1 MSENTNNLQY
11 SDSKFHIGKAV
22 LDKVEGAIDSSTGEK
37 TITLDSNL
45 KVLGSLDI
53 SGATYSLCQSP
64 EWIKVLVDSQERII
78 AGVRTDGSVYIN
90 KIEGLEEEDV
100 NNLLFY
106 TATGYILNLNTL
118 NLSSDGQKKTSR
130 RLGY

>member
-22 LDKVEGAIDSSTGEK
+22 LDKVEGAVDSSTGEK

>member
-1 MSENTNNLQY
+1 MSENTNNLKY
-11 SDSKFHIGKAV
+11 EDSKFSIENAI
-22 LDKVEGAIDSSTGEK
+22 LDKVEGAVDSSTGEK

-45 KVLGSLDI
+45 KLLGSLDI

-90 KIEGLEEEDV
+90 KIEGVTDAIEEIREALGVLESEIEEKV
-100 NNLLFY
+100 SIS
-106 TATGYILNLNTL
+106 YISANQYKIIF
-118 NLSSDGQKKTSR
+118 G
-130 RLGY
+130 G

>member
-22 LDKVEGAIDSSTGEK
+22 LDKVEGAVDSSTGEK

-90 KIEGLEEEDV
+90 KIEGVTDAIQEIREAFGVLESEIE
-100 NNLLFY
+100 
-106 TATGYILNLNTL
+106 GM
-118 NLSSDGQKKTSR
+118 R
-130 RLGY
+130 

>member
-1 MSENTNNLQY
+1 MSENTNNLKY
-11 SDSKFHIGKAV
+11 EDSKFSIENAI
-22 LDKVEGAIDSSTGEK
+22 LDKVEGAVDSSTGEK

-90 KIEGLEEEDV
+90 KIEGLEEQINE
-100 NNLLFY
+100 
-106 TATGYILNLNTL
+106 ILQTITR
-118 NLSSDGQKKTSR
+118 KTKPCI
-130 RLGY
+130 L

>member
-1 MSENTNNLQY
+1 MSENTNNLKY
-11 SDSKFHIGKAV
+11 EDSKFSIENAI

-90 KIEGLEEEDV
+90 KIEGLD
-100 NNLLFY
+100 
-106 TATGYILNLNTL
+106 TMIAPYITELQQIIDEAEAEIDAKLAVFNSVYIPMSL
-118 NLSSDGQKKTSR
+118 
-130 RLGY
+130 